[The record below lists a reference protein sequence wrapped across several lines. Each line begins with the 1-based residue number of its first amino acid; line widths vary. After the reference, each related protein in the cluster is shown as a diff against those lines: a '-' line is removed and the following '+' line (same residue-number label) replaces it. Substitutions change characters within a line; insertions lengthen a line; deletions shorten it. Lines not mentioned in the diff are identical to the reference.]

1 MMKYVTVIMGILLL
15 LPLAARGIDV
25 QEKGGDMAGGTL
37 TADSLLRQADEA
49 FGRNELDQARAIYEE
64 ALTASREQFVQ
75 SVQVE
80 ALAQL
85 ARVSRRKD
93 KIDEGRRWLG
103 EARAAAT
110 ESEPFGWTRFLGVK
124 GRFEWKAGDL
134 AEAAKTF
141 NTMYL
146 YANTNGLFERAVD
159 AARMMAIVSEDPA
172 EQIEWSRR
180 GIEVAE
186 AGSVE
191 KDLGS
196 LWNNLAITYSDLK
209 EYDSSLTCFLKARE
223 YHWRF
228 SGEVAKLYADYHVG
242 MTYRKLGEYENA
254 STWLRPVL
262 AWAERLEN
270 HSAIGQACEDLGEI
284 ALATGKRSEGASLLN
299 RARDEYQKAGFDKSW
314 PEIWDNI
321 NKRLA
326 EIQR

>member
-1 MMKYVTVIMGILLL
+1 MIKYIAVIIGILLL
-15 LPLAARGIDV
+15 MPLAALGIDV
-25 QEKGGDMAGGTL
+25 QEKGGNMAGGTL
-37 TADSLLRQADEA
+37 TADSLLRQADKA
-49 FGRNELDQARAIYEE
+49 FDRNEMDEARDLYEE

-80 ALAQL
+80 ALSQL
-85 ARVSRRKD
+85 ARVHLCKD
-93 KIDEGRRWLG
+93 NIEEGRRRLG

-110 ESEPFGWTRFLGVK
+110 ESEPYGWTRFMGVK

-159 AARMMAIVSEDPA
+159 AARMMAIVSEDPDD
-172 EQIEWSRR
+172 QIEWSQR

-186 AGSVE
+186 AGSDE
-191 KDLGS
+191 KDLAS
-196 LWNNLAITYSDLK
+196 LWNNLAITYSDLNQ
-209 EYDSSLTCFLKARE
+209 YDSSLSCFLKARE
-223 YHWRF
+223 YHWQYSR
-228 SGEVAKLYADYHVG
+228 EIAKLFADYHVG
-242 MTYRKLGEYENA
+242 MTYRKLGNYEEA
-254 STWLRPVL
+254 AKWLRPVL

-284 ALATGKRSEGASLLN
+284 ALVTGKRSEGVALMK
-299 RARDEYQKAGFDKSW
+299 RAREEYRKAGFDKSW

-326 EIQR
+326 EM